1 MNSQVAF
8 ARIGK
13 GIGGLMPTHGLQRV
27 AQCRTLIAIIDDDRG
42 TALLRQT
49 QRQSISDSGAGGGAF
64 QYGALGCM
72 AEGVRH
78 GAVPRAVACHGTE
91 RAYFAMQGF
100 YNHPDRKSVV

>member
-27 AQCRTLIAIIDDDRG
+27 AQRRALIAIIDDDRG

-49 QRQSISDSGAGGGAF
+49 QRQCISDSGAGGGTF
-64 QYGALGCM
+64 QYGALGRS
-72 AEGVRH
+72 EERRVGKDGVSTCRSLWS
-78 GAVPRAVACHGTE
+78 RCHYKKNIDE
-91 RAYFAMQGF
+91 
-100 YNHPDRKSVV
+100 